1 MLKAKGIWNMKT
13 LRYLLIVIGVLSV
26 VSVAAATFGTTYQPQ
41 RRGIQYTRH
50 YAEMPTLAMGS
61 TGSVMMKSGSALPI
75 AAVSGTTTADDY
87 APSGPRRAKKED
99 PDPSNPFYNETTG
112 ENENIGGTG
121 NPNEPGTPIGDA
133 ILPLMVMA
141 LAFCGVVYLRRKK
154 RTLNG

>member
-1 MLKAKGIWNMKT
+1 MFSEFEIMKT

-41 RRGIQYTRH
+41 RRGIQYSQH
-50 YAEMPTLAMGS
+50 YAEMPTLTMSS

-75 AAVSGTTTADDY
+75 AAVSGTSTADDY

-99 PDPSNPFYNETTG
+99 EGFADQDPTPGQGDS
-112 ENENIGGTG
+112 
-121 NPNEPGTPIGDA
+121 GTPDLPGDTVPLGDA

>member
-1 MLKAKGIWNMKT
+1 MKELRNMKT

-61 TGSVMMKSGSALPI
+61 TGSVMMKSGSALPM
-75 AAVSGTTTADDY
+75 AAVSGITTADDY
-87 APSGPRRAKKED
+87 APSGPRRAKRDVGEGGTTEDGDED
-99 PDPSNPFYNETTG
+99 PDNPG
-112 ENENIGGTG
+112 E
-121 NPNEPGTPIGDA
+121 PMPLGDV
-133 ILPLMVMA
+133 LWPLMLMA